1 MNEKELDNVEQEVCN
16 IEESEVSMETKKDST
31 EEKVNQYEQQLVECR
46 TEVEAWKKKLVHVSA
61 DFENFKKRVN
71 KEKSL
76 WIQAG
81 QKELITDLLAIVG
94 DFDRAVQEHQKKER
108 TPQLDAW
115 LTGFEM
121 INKSL
126 YKFLKKYE
134 VEEITE
140 LVSFDP
146 TLHEALVHIESA
158 QHESGQ
164 IIEVMQKGF
173 TFKGEVLR
181 PAKVSVAK

>member
-1 MNEKELDNVEQEVCN
+1 M
-16 IEESEVSMETKKDST
+16 
-31 EEKVNQYEQQLVECR
+31 
-46 TEVEAWKKKLVHVSA
+46 
-61 DFENFKKRVN
+61 
-71 KEKSL
+71 
-76 WIQAG
+76 
-81 QKELITDLLAIVG
+81 LAIVG